1 MIYNYF
7 IPLIHLGPPEGY
19 TFSQAIPFDDIKNL
33 IVGKSAKL
41 EINRKIICNKKI
53 LYEKNGFISFNN
65 DKWSNKDAA
74 DFTWKNL
81 IKNNNL
87 SYIETHINLIKGDG
101 FKSTTAPAFY
111 VSYTSPNKKNFIS
124 CGNEKYGN
132 PRVIMQMQEFG
143 IWVDGYPAINVSYKN
158 STTYSLIIINP
169 YKTVSNFVLELNNLK
184 IKKNI
189 KVNAFT
195 AKKINFYDII
205 QIKEWTGQFYIYG
218 KRRAIIYLINHD
230 FYNVNNISTLE
241 HGDPFRAELTFA
253 PRFQYL
259 RNNLHKKIKTFFK

>member
-7 IPLIHLGPPEGY
+7 IPLIHLAPPEGY
-19 TFSQAIPFDDIKNL
+19 TFSQTIPVEEIKKL
-33 IVGKSAKL
+33 IIGKSAKL
-41 EINRKIICNKKI
+41 EINRKIICNKKL
-53 LYEKNGFISFNN
+53 LYEKNGFLSFKNN
-65 DKWSNKDAA
+65 KWFNKNVAS
-74 DFTWKNL
+74 FTWKNL
-81 IKNNNL
+81 KKNNNY
-87 SYIETHINLIKGDG
+87 SYIETHINLIEGDG
-101 FKSTTAPAFY
+101 FKSTSAPGFY
-111 VSYTSPNKKNFIS
+111 VSYTNPNKKNFIS

-169 YKTVSNFVLELNNLK
+169 YRTVSNFVLEINSLK

-189 KVNAFT
+189 KVDALT

-205 QIKEWTGQFYIYG
+205 QIKEWSGQFYIYG

-230 FYNVNNISTLE
+230 FNKVNNISTLE
-241 HGDPFRAELTFA
+241 HSDPFRAELTFQ

-259 RNNLHKKIKTFFK
+259 RNNLHEKIETMLK